1 MDQAIIGYT
10 VAYSELEQEKQ
21 LLEERCKKMEA
32 DMKKME
38 GLVEELVGVVECPV
52 CLVLPNQG
60 GPVPVCPNGH
70 FVCRTCRD
78 RLRQDAAAEPVKCPS
93 CTVDLGD
100 ATSLLASRLV
110 EGVKHQCEHFGCE
123 EMVDFAQLEKH
134 LRDCGYRKV
143 LCPGDGISCTT
154 TLSFNKIEEH
164 VLTCEDI
171 SHQTLD
177 NNSTREYTFRFFR
190 PTIVKAHGKMF
201 FCRMNK
207 IQNMFFWEIVMLG
220 SEEECK
226 GYKASLT
233 ILKNDNSEVLKST
246 WCPRPIDQRRTGD
259 VGLYLPREVFT
270 GTIPIIN
277 FNVRIFID
285 KIK

>member
-60 GPVPVCPNGH
+60 GPVPVCPNAH

-78 RLRQDAAAEPVKCPS
+78 RLRQEAGADPVKCPS

-143 LCPGDGISCTT
+143 LCPGKGTTCTT
-154 TLSFNKIEEH
+154 TLPFNKIEEH

-171 SHQTLD
+171 STYF
-177 NNSTREYTFRFFR
+177 NNSTKPPIVDPGMVSLT
-190 PTIVKAHGKMF
+190 TIVKAHGMMF
-201 FCRMNK
+201 FCRMEK
-207 IQNMFFWEIVMLG
+207 IQNMFFWEMVMLG

-233 ILKNDNSEVLKST
+233 ILKNDNSAFLKST

-259 VGLYLPREVFT
+259 VGLYLPREVLT
-270 GTIPIIN
+270 GMDN
-277 FNVRIFID
+277 CSVRICID
-285 KIK
+285 KI